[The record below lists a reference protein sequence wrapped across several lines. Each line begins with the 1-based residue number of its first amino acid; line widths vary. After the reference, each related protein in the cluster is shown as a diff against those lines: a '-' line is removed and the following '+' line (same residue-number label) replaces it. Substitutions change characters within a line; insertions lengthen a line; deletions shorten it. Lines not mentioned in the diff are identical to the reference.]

1 MAGTCQ
7 GWHFMTTPKRFT
19 LRHLSYYLFMKWHS
33 PLPTQLFCNL
43 WTPSDVWCEISAT
56 THLFY
61 QTLTCSSTF
70 ISAIWICAPPP
81 FDCCPWDISRGNL
94 KEWLGQGASSFISTN
109 NCPSWFAGG
118 PFVLHLCHGRTGC
131 SSAAEDTALSK
142 HKMPEPLTVA
152 FEIILNPFLP
162 SIHHVGCGLTVQKNW
177 QLHVNGS
184 KLILLLYE
192 FFKKHKTCLLFR
204 DLLEFFSILT
214 ESYQCS
220 CVLL

>member
-1 MAGTCQ
+1 M
-7 GWHFMTTPKRFT
+7 
-19 LRHLSYYLFMKWHS
+19 
-33 PLPTQLFCNL
+33 
-43 WTPSDVWCEISAT
+43 SDVKSQLRRICFINPYVLLYF
-56 THLFY
+56 HLCY
-61 QTLTCSSTF
+61 LNLC
-70 ISAIWICAPPP
+70 PPS
-81 FDCCPWDISRGNL
+81 FDCCPWDISRDNL

-142 HKMPEPLTVA
+142 RTMLEPLTVA

-162 SIHHVGCGLTVQKNW
+162 SIHHVGCGLTVQKKL

-192 FFKKHKTCLLFR
+192 FFKKHKICLLFR
-204 DLLEFFSILT
+204 DLHEFFSILT
-214 ESYQCS
+214 ETYQCS